1 MFTNIDITLE
11 DLKQHKS
18 NIQEYFSSESYDF
31 SNEKEVSMKDVYRK
45 VKSRERVNNPLMS
58 DKDLVSRVKSIQDF
72 TDTENIKDKVALLV
86 ISKILENNRAFDEA
100 ESYRVMSDRI
110 PLNYYIDENEDDLA
124 DDDEIENDSGGIK
137 FSR

>member
-1 MFTNIDITLE
+1 MFDNISVDID
-11 DLKQHKS
+11 DLKKHKS
-18 NIQEYFSSESYDF
+18 NIQEYFASDSYDF
-31 SNEKEVSMKDVYRK
+31 ANEKEVSMKDVYRK

-58 DKDLVSRVKSIQDF
+58 DTNLAARTKSIKDF
-72 TDTENIKDKVALLV
+72 SDTENIKDKVSLLI

-110 PLNYYIDENEDDLA
+110 PLNYYIDENSDDAA